1 MSYTAAKAQCESD
14 GSMLAI
20 PRSEAE
26 NTFIANLVPNENLWI
41 GINDIAREGIFV
53 SVDGRDISYTK
64 WLAGEPNN
72 NYGDEDGVEILGD
85 RGVTEWNDEKVTN
98 TRKFVCSVDI
108 AGRFHP

>member
-1 MSYTAAKAQCESD
+1 MTYDAAVSQCGSD
-14 GSMLAI
+14 NAVLAI

-26 NTFIANLVPNENLWI
+26 NTFIANLVPNEKLWI
-41 GINDIAREGIFV
+41 GINDIAREGRFV

-85 RGVTEWNDEKVTN
+85 RGITEWNDKKVTH
-98 TRKFVCSVDI
+98 TRKFICSVDI
-108 AGRFHP
+108 AGRFYP